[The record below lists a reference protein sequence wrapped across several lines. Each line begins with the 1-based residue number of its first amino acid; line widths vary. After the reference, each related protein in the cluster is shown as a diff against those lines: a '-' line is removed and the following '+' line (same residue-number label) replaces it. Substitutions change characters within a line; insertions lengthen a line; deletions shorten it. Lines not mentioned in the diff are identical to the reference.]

1 MLFKK
6 KALTNYRDIN
16 YYLSTGTGF
25 ISRNRCFLQLTEPV
39 PKTLQYANLGDEDE
53 KK

>member
-6 KALTNYRDIN
+6 KALTNYR
-16 YYLSTGTGF
+16 
-25 ISRNRCFLQLTEPV
+25 ISIIVYQQEPVSFRETDVFLQLTEPV
-39 PKTLQYANLGDEDE
+39 PKTLQYSNLGDEDE